1 MPILAEIQF
10 GREVC
15 GDLDAAE
22 KREWLV
28 TNGIGGYASG
38 TVAGTATRRYHGL
51 LMAALEPPA
60 GRTLLVSG
68 LDENVRYLD
77 STYSLATNRW
87 ASGFISP
94 SGFLQIESFHIEG
107 TKPVWRFA
115 FADAI
120 VEKRVWM
127 AQGAN
132 TTYIQYTLL
141 RASESV
147 DLDLKVLV
155 TYREFHA
162 TTHADGWQMKI
173 EPVENGLRVDA
184 FEGAIPFVMKSSG
197 ASFQPRQEWYRD
209 YLLPAERARGL
220 DDKEDRLFAGQVHAH
235 LDIGQTVTLVLSTDL
250 DVSLDAEQARAAQ
263 SNHEWSLFGNWQK
276 QYATLTDA
284 SPDDE
289 PGWLWQLVLAADQ
302 FIVKRPLPSDP
313 DGRSIIAGYHWFG
326 DWGRDTMISLP
337 GLTLSTG
344 RREIAR
350 ES

>member
-184 FEGAIPFVMKSSG
+184 FEGAIPFVMKSTG
-197 ASFQPRQEWYRD
+197 AWFQPRQEWYRD
-209 YLLPAERARGL
+209 YLCRRNGPGDWTIRKIVFSLARFT
-220 DDKEDRLFAGQVHAH
+220 R
-235 LDIGQTVTLVLSTDL
+235 IWTS
-250 DVSLDAEQARAAQ
+250 
-263 SNHEWSLFGNWQK
+263 
-276 QYATLTDA
+276 
-284 SPDDE
+284 
-289 PGWLWQLVLAADQ
+289 
-302 FIVKRPLPSDP
+302 VKRLP
-313 DGRSIIAGYHWFG
+313 WFSPPI
-326 DWGRDTMISLP
+326 WTFHSMPSRRAPRNPTMNGGS
-337 GLTLSTG
+337 SETG
-344 RREIAR
+344 K
-350 ES
+350 SNTPH